1 MDRAGLK
8 GQGIQWDLSELYQGP
23 DDPRLEA
30 DLVEARRRAEAF
42 AQAYRGKVAS
52 GQLDGP
58 ALARALA
65 EYEALSELEHRP
77 SFYAS
82 LRFKLTIDGAERELT
97 DGEVMALLRHSDR
110 GLRERAFTTFLETHA
125 SHSLVLTAIFNNV
138 LLDHKVDCTLR
149 HYDDVV
155 LPTHLANE

>member
-82 LRFKLTIDGAERELT
+82 LLFAADTQNGKAQHLVQHTREASTEIANLLIFFTLEMIALEEQQLAPLLAEDIR
-97 DGEVMALLRHSDR
+97 GKRKGKV
-110 GLRERAFTTFLETHA
+110 GLRWYVDET
-125 SHSLVLTAIFNNV
+125 
-138 LLDHKVDCTLR
+138 
-149 HYDDVV
+149 
-155 LPTHLANE
+155 

>member
-82 LRFKLTIDGAERELT
+82 LLFAADTQNSKAQQLVQRTREAATAIANLLVFFTLELIDLDEEQLP
-97 DGEVMALLRHSDR
+97 ALLAAPEIAEYRH
-110 GLRERAFTTFLETHA
+110 
-125 SHSLVLTAIFNNV
+125 
-138 LLDHKVDCTLR
+138 
-149 HYDDVV
+149 
-155 LPTHLANE
+155 